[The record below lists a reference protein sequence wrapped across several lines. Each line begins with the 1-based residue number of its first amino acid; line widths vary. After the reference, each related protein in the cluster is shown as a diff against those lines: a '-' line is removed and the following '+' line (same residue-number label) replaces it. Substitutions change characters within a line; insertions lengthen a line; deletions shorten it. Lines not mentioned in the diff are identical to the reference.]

1 MEVRNLAIKV
11 VGGLSKPLKLLDGV
25 TKFFGMDGRD
35 TPFLNFWKK
44 KITIHKWQHQYLSN
58 RSGQKLFV

>member
-35 TPFLNFWKK
+35 TPFLNF
-44 KITIHKWQHQYLSN
+44 
-58 RSGQKLFV
+58 